1 MPLNRLVAL
10 LTPVFAL
17 AAGACAAWL
26 AENFPGLDIPA
37 DTLQEIFIAGAIAV
51 LAPALHW
58 LHGWQ
63 KWETREEAARAVAD
77 ASDERLA
84 VADTDAPAAEEDDD
98 WDFDLDDAG
107 LDDEESAAEDEL
119 ALEAGEEP
127 ESQPAGVA

>member
-26 AENFPGLDIPA
+26 AENFPGVDIPP
-37 DTLQEIFIAGAIAV
+37 DTLQAIFIAGATAV

-63 KWETREEAARAVAD
+63 KWETREETAQVVALANDD
-77 ASDERLA
+77 AHAILGED
-84 VADTDAPAAEEDDD
+84 VPDEDDD
-98 WDFDLDDAG
+98 LLDFGLDDAG
-107 LDDEESAAEDEL
+107 LDDEEDEAEL
-119 ALEAGEEP
+119 ALAFETGEQP
-127 ESQPAGVA
+127 ENQHPAGVA